1 LRKNLFLTGAYT
13 KEKPQSRENTDED
26 REPGIPSE
34 DIPGSF
40 SAVFKKCI
48 FWGDYDKLYRF
59 YFWL

>member
-1 LRKNLFLTGAYT
+1 MESET
-13 KEKPQSRENTDED
+13 TDKG
-26 REPGIPSE
+26 EPEIPSE